1 MDLRYKV
8 EHVAVAVLLV
18 TLCSAQERFESGWL
32 KGFTKSPNEHVIVHL
47 QKPFVV
53 PAAKGIVLDTHGTAM
68 RGVLVELED
77 RSGRI
82 QPAKTDSKGRFML
95 HGLRNGHFRFKVTMN
110 GFQSVV
116 GEIIIS
122 KNAPRADEIR
132 VVMHLGI

>member
-1 MDLRYKV
+1 MGLGYKI
-8 EHVAVAVLLV
+8 ERIAVAVLLV

-68 RGVLVELED
+68 GGVLVEIED
-77 RSGRI
+77 SAGRMK
-82 QPAKTDSKGRFML
+82 PAKTDSKGRFML
-95 HGLRNGHFRFKVTMN
+95 HGLHNGHFRFKVTMN

-122 KNAPRADEIR
+122 KNAPGADVIR
-132 VVMHLGI
+132 VVMRLGV